1 MDLLNSL
8 FIVIITVAMSA
19 QNVIKKGY
27 NQKSEGKGVFTFSAV
42 TVLVACLF
50 FVVKSG
56 FSLPVSLE
64 MLPFAIGFAIAYFCA
79 SIFNFL
85 AIQAGPLS
93 LTSLAVS
100 YSLIIPALYG
110 LIFDGD
116 EAGIWL
122 FVGLA
127 LLCVSLVLINAKKG
141 DTKITLKWA
150 IFTLIAL
157 LGNGI
162 CSTLQPLQSRIFGG
176 VYDSS
181 FMVVALLAVFLG
193 LSTFA
198 YFHERDEILPS
209 LKCGVHLMALC
220 GIANG
225 LVNLLVMVVSKAVD
239 NSVMFPIIS
248 AGGIV
253 VTWIVSTFFYKEKLT
268 AKQNLGMILGVL
280 AIVFLNI

>member
-1 MDLLNSL
+1 MDLLSSL

-27 NQKSEGKGVFTFSAV
+27 NKKSEGKGVFTFSGV
-42 TVLVACLF
+42 TVLTACIF

-56 FSLPVSLE
+56 FYLPFGFE
-64 MLPFAIGFAIAYFCA
+64 MLPFAIGFAVCYFCA
-79 SIFNFL
+79 SVFNFL

-100 YSLIIPALYG
+100 YSLIIPTLYG

-122 FVGLA
+122 FVGLG
-127 LLCVSLVLINAKKG
+127 LLLVSLVLINAKKG

-150 IFTLIAL
+150 VYAVLAL
-157 LGNGI
+157 VGNGL

-176 VYDSS
+176 EYDST
-181 FMVVALLAVFLG
+181 FMVVALLSVFLG
-193 LSTFA
+193 LAAFA
-198 YFHERDEILPS
+198 YFHEREEILPS
-209 LKCGVHLMALC
+209 LKCGAHLMVLC

-225 LVNLLVMVVSKAVD
+225 LVNLLVMVVSKTVD

-268 AKQNLGMILGVL
+268 LKQNVGMVLGVL